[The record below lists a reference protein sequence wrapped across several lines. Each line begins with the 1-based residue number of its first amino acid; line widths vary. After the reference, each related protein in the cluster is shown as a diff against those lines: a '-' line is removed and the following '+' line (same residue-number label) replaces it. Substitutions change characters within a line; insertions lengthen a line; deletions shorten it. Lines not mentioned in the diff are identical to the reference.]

1 MLCCNSLACPPAGFQ
16 CAVSLYYAAGWKG
29 PYTDQPIVLPT
40 PSDQFNIEYTGN
52 TCVPIIFSRSFARM
66 MSSFNVS
73 CRFPNLSP
81 QQAVDHMATTSW
93 LVNLFDTI
101 PDANTGQAK
110 SGNQFSISG
119 TYLSDSCPNEGQATY
134 KSSPCISGLGS
145 GSVTQIWVAIRSTAL
160 LPFTP
165 SGGTCNPT
173 QGGCTWDNRAV
184 ALSLCNCPL
193 IRPSEL
199 YPLGGVC
206 ISALGKFPPSP
217 PSMFTSPPPPP
228 PPSPGSG

>member
-1 MLCCNSLACPPAGFQ
+1 MHPLITCPPAGFQ
-16 CAVSLYYAAGWKG
+16 CAVSLYYSAGWKG

-40 PSDQFNIEYTGN
+40 PADQFNIEYTGN

-66 MSSFNVS
+66 LSSFNVS
-73 CRFPNLSP
+73 CSYPDLSL
-81 QQAVDHMATTSW
+81 QQALDHTATTSW
-93 LVNLFDTI
+93 LINLFDTI

-110 SGNQFSISG
+110 SGNPFSMSG
-119 TYLSDSCPNEGQATY
+119 TYLSSSCTNEGEPGY
-134 KSSPCISGLGS
+134 KTSPCISGLGS
-145 GSVTQIWVAIRSTAL
+145 RNSVWVAIRSVAL
-160 LPFTP
+160 LPYTP
-165 SGGTCNPT
+165 SGRTCVPSKES
-173 QGGCTWDNRAV
+173 CTWNNRAV